1 MWLGRQE
8 PAQPSS
14 RPSPQMVG
22 FTSVASQ
29 QTAHQNQQPFPMHT
43 IDFAS
48 GRSRNTSVASQQTP
62 NQNQP
67 FPMLRSILQA
77 AAQETH
83 QWHRTKHQIKTSH
96 SPCRRSILQAAAQE
110 THQWH
115 RTKHQIKTSHSPCRR
130 STLQAAAQETHQ
142 WHRTKHQ
149 INTSHSPC
157 RHSILQ
163 AGTQE
168 TTSDLSGIAAKSKSK
183 PAILV
188 YKHVRGSR
196 LTRFSR
202 IPNCTLD
209 LGRLR
214 AWTLQETNTADH
226 HLGSLFPHVHTET
239 QRPHNKASPEGLALP
254 RTKRNDLR
262 HWEY

>member
-1 MWLGRQE
+1 
-8 PAQPSS
+8 
-14 RPSPQMVG
+14 MVG
-22 FTSVASQ
+22 FTC
-29 QTAHQNQQPFPMHT
+29 T
-43 IDFAS
+43 
-48 GRSRNTSVASQQTP
+48 
-62 NQNQP
+62 
-67 FPMLRSILQA
+67 RSILQA

-83 QWHRTKHQIKTSH
+83 QWHRSKHQIKTSH
-96 SPCRRSILQAAAQE
+96 SPCRR
-110 THQWH
+110 
-115 RTKHQIKTSHSPCRR
+115 
-130 STLQAAAQETHQ
+130 
-142 WHRTKHQ
+142 
-149 INTSHSPC
+149 
-157 RHSILQ
+157 SILQ

-168 TTSDLSGIAAKSKSK
+168 TTSDLSGIAAKGKSK

-254 RTKRNDLR
+254 RTKRNDLSNWQYLWSFLSPVVLR
-262 HWEY
+262 SSSDKNNRPATLCQVAEVGFQTPELARFSQHTFAHLSF